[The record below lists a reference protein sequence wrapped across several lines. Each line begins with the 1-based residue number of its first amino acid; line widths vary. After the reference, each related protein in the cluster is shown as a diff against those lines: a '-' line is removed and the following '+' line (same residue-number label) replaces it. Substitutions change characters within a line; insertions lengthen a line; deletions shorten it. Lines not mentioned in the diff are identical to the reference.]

1 MWVRVTFS
9 APLTAHGADDVCHL
23 ATIGRR
29 SGRWRLVEL
38 WFATDGTRVYALA
51 GGRDR
56 AHWVRN
62 LTADP
67 RVRLRLGG
75 QGGRTIDGVARVVS
89 DAAEDARAR
98 QLVAAK
104 YQGWA
109 PGDDLSPWAATSL
122 PVAVEAAQAESIE
135 PAAGIAPT
143 RPGGQ

>member
-1 MWVRVTFS
+1 MRVTFS
-9 APLTAHGADDVCHL
+9 TLLEAHAADDVCHL

-38 WFATDGTRVYALA
+38 WFATDGERVYALA

-75 QGGRTIDGVARVVS
+75 RGGQTLDGVARVVP
-89 DAAEDARAR
+89 DGDEEKRAR
-98 QLVAAK
+98 WLVAAK
-104 YQGWA
+104 YQGWV
-109 PGDDLSPWAATSL
+109 PGGELSPWAATSL
-122 PVAVEAAQAESIE
+122 PVAVEAAQSTSVA
-135 PAAGIAPT
+135 AAGI
-143 RPGGQ
+143 RPMRAGGQ